1 MSWDEWD
8 PLVRVGTPEFKVS
21 AGGSVKVRLWIK
33 GQLHDDW
40 RGYFGS
46 QVSSQRLDA
55 AIDGFDSAWD
65 SARRA
70 GRYHVSGSC
79 SPDDTEHYIEML
91 DTAIDYANTKFQA
104 DVLPHYVR
112 GNRSMSRQ
120 RRLPGNNRPLL
131 ISWRRSWP
139 SLSRRTGSSC
149 PVWSTTVAPE
159 SSTSLTGES
168 HSDAT
173 DADASVL
180 DPTFTSCLASPIAK
194 ARRGLKALPTDSTA

>member
-46 QVSSQRLDA
+46 QVSLQRLDA
-55 AIDGFDSAWD
+55 AIDGFDSGWD
-65 SARRA
+65 NARRH

-104 DVLPHYVR
+104 DVLPHLR
-112 GNRSMSRQ
+112 SRQ
-120 RRLPGNNRPLL
+120 
-131 ISWRRSWP
+131 SQH
-139 SLSRRTGSSC
+139 
-149 PVWSTTVAPE
+149 VQAAEVARQQQ
-159 SSTSLTGES
+159 TSL
-168 HSDAT
+168 DQ
-173 DADASVL
+173 
-180 DPTFTSCLASPIAK
+180 LAKKLAK
-194 ARRGLKALPTDSTA
+194 PE